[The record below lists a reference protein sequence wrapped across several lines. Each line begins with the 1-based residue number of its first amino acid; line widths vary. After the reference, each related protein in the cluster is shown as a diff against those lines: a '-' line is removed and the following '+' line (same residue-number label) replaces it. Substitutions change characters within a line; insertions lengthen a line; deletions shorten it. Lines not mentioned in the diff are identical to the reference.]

1 MISSLLFMDDIS
13 ITSSYRPI
21 KKMLTVLEHVCNK
34 WHLKI
39 NYKKTGILIFNNT
52 DSKTD
57 NSKIIVESKAYSIK
71 TKMKYLGEIL
81 TNVLKINQHLKQKK
95 TNIQSILHVCI
106 YTTKNKNIKKTI
118 PNNNTTSAFIWM

>member
-81 TNVLKINQHLKQKK
+81 TNVLKINQHLKEKK
-95 TNIQSILHVCI
+95 TNI
-106 YTTKNKNIKKTI
+106 
-118 PNNNTTSAFIWM
+118 